1 MITPNLT
8 IRVFTSLSSGFLL
21 LLAFGSFDD
30 QQIKIVVWPW
40 LPLSVLFIPINV
52 QLALL
57 YVHTRS
63 DHSVKDALVAHKVS
77 LRIFLFALV
86 AQDAHDVQ
94 FNYADAFKG
103 AVCV

>member
-1 MITPNLT
+1 MKWGILLAAWIIPKFNLVKYVWSVALGSGGT
-8 IRVFTSLSSGFLL
+8 LIEGGFLL
-21 LLAFGSFDD
+21 FG
-30 QQIKIVVWPW
+30 
-40 LPLSVLFIPINV
+40 
-52 QLALL
+52 LL

-63 DHSVKDALVAHKVS
+63 DQSVKDALVAHKVS

-86 AQDAHDVQ
+86 AQVAHDVQ

>member
-1 MITPNLT
+1 MYRDRSNE
-8 IRVFTSLSSGFLL
+8 RVGEENRSDKMRELL
-21 LLAFGSFDD
+21 
-30 QQIKIVVWPW
+30 KK
-40 LPLSVLFIPINV
+40 
-52 QLALL
+52 LL

-86 AQDAHDVQ
+86 AQVAHDVQ

>member
-1 MITPNLT
+1 MCAGSLLNLC
-8 IRVFTSLSSGFLL
+8 SL
-21 LLAFGSFDD
+21 
-30 QQIKIVVWPW
+30 
-40 LPLSVLFIPINV
+40 IP
-52 QLALL
+52 LL

-86 AQDAHDVQ
+86 AQVAHDVQ